1 MDWRILC
8 SQSCGIKEFY
18 LSRSLNTTSHNNP
31 LYSFECGLILRL
43 SCGLLGLGWACGFN
57 KGESQRE
64 LAASSRNG
72 FPWCLWN
79 PSPHSFQNPINGK
92 RNTGRLASGSVFL
105 SRRASQSLQ
114 APSMATWV
122 TPGWCRLGVSPPFV
136 SRRSPGSW
144 AHPLSVTRAPLSFSS
159 QWIPRPRSGSTWQ
172 VPTGSQSLCGRRWPW
187 R

>member
-1 MDWRILC
+1 MLTKVQGTLSFSFTLKLSRKVDWRILC

-72 FPWCLWN
+72 FP
-79 PSPHSFQNPINGK
+79 
-92 RNTGRLASGSVFL
+92 
-105 SRRASQSLQ
+105 
-114 APSMATWV
+114 
-122 TPGWCRLGVSPPFV
+122 
-136 SRRSPGSW
+136 
-144 AHPLSVTRAPLSFSS
+144 
-159 QWIPRPRSGSTWQ
+159 
-172 VPTGSQSLCGRRWPW
+172 
-187 R
+187 